1 MDDRGG
7 RGKRLTAECDGEGD
21 SYTLLRAIVEGTS
34 DAVYVKDTHGCYL
47 LFNSAA
53 EAVTGWRAENVL
65 GRDDRDLLPPD
76 AAREVMARDREVM
89 QTGAVI
95 TYEETVPLTV
105 GPRIF
110 STTKRPYR
118 DPDGRIVGMIGVS
131 RDITDTKQAE
141 AALKRQTRLVEAMFN
156 QVVSPFT
163 LMDPNARF
171 IRVNEAFAKYYG
183 KSVDEFAGRHYWDVL
198 PFDRTPENEALLAQV
213 IQSRKAWRGSSVPY
227 LFANRNPPE
236 LAYFDI
242 ILQPIL
248 DEHGEVECLFFSSV
262 DVTERTRAEA
272 RLRTS
277 LTEKE
282 VLLKE
287 VHHRVKNNLQFVSS
301 LLALQAARIKDR
313 QITSAIKE
321 SQQRIRAMALMHEQL
336 YRGPNLATVPIARH
350 LTALCADL
358 YRSYS
363 VDPDRIALDLRV
375 ADVSL
380 DLDRSIRCGLIVNEL
395 VSNAIMHAFPDGR
408 EGRITV
414 RLDADDDHYELA
426 VADNGIG
433 LPAEVD
439 PLRTDSLGL
448 QLVADLSDQLGAGPP
463 SVARDG
469 QTLFV
474 VRFPAGTGDARS

>member
-7 RGKRLTAECDGEGD
+7 D
-21 SYTLLRAIVEGTS
+21 SHGNSRVDPVDWADTPADVEAGSHTLLQAVIEGTS
-34 DAVYVKDTHGCYL
+34 DAVYIKDRQGRYL

-53 EAVTGWRAENVL
+53 AIVVGRRAEEVI
-65 GRDDRDLLPPD
+65 GKDD
-76 AAREVMARDREVM
+76 
-89 QTGAVI
+89 
-95 TYEETVPLTV
+95 
-105 GPRIF
+105 
-110 STTKRPYR
+110 K
-118 DPDGRIVGMIGVS
+118 
-131 RDITDTKQAE
+131 
-141 AALKRQTRLVEAMFN
+141 VEA
-156 QVVSPFT
+156 
-163 LMDPNARF
+163 
-171 IRVNEAFAKYYG
+171 
-183 KSVDEFAGRHYWDVL
+183 
-198 PFDRTPENEALLAQV
+198 
-213 IQSRKAWRGSSVPY
+213 
-227 LFANRNPPE
+227 
-236 LAYFDI
+236 
-242 ILQPIL
+242 
-248 DEHGEVECLFFSSV
+248 LFFSSV

-277 LTEKE
+277 LGEKE

-336 YRGPNLATVPIARH
+336 YRGPNLASVPIARH

-395 VSNAIMHAFPDGR
+395 VSNAILHAFPDGR

-426 VADNGIG
+426 VSDNGVG

-439 PLRTDSLGL
+439 PLQTESLGL
-448 QLVADLSDQLGAGPP
+448 QLVADLADQLGAGAP

-474 VRFPAGTGDARS
+474 VRFPAGNGDARS